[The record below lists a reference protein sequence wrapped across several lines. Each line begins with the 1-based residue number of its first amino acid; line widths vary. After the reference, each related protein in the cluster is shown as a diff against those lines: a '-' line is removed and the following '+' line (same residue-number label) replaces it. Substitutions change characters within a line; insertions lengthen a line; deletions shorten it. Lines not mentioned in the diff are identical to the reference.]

1 MSEALGHCRK
11 GDGLVVWKLDRL
23 GRSMK
28 CLIDLVT

>member
-1 MSEALGHCRK
+1 M
-11 GDGLVVWKLDRL
+11 DGLVVWKLDRL